1 MLCYVMLC
9 YVCMYVCDLGL
20 SDGIYLKFA
29 ILSGIDIVCLNFELR
44 FFRTEGLFHPY
55 DPAGFL
61 TADFGFSAEVNCEKR
76 RSSGA
81 AEQYS

>member
-1 MLCYVMLC
+1 MDIYI
-9 YVCMYVCDLGL
+9 YVCDLGL

-29 ILSGIDIVCLNFELR
+29 ILRGIDIVCLDFEFR

-55 DPAGFL
+55 DPAGFF